1 LAQEQ
6 KPFFGKVLHQDQSVE
21 SQMKEQ
27 PSPRKKKTYR
37 KPENKTCPYC
47 GSENIERIQVHHVGV
62 IKTCKNCREQID

>member
-1 LAQEQ
+1 
-6 KPFFGKVLHQDQSVE
+6 
-21 SQMKEQ
+21 MKEQ